1 MVPQGGNTGL
11 VGGQTPDL
19 SGDEIIV
26 STQRL
31 RAIREVDTDSN
42 VMICELGVTLG
53 EAQAAALAADR
64 LFPLSLASEG
74 TCTIGGNIS
83 TNAGGLN
90 VIAYGDT
97 RDLVTGVEAVLADG
111 RIVNA
116 LSKLRKDNT
125 GYDVKSLFIGAEGT
139 LGIITAASLRLFP
152 NPRAQATAFVGLKS
166 PDDALKLLRIA
177 RERMGAA
184 ITSFELISRNAYDI
198 GIRHGG
204 ARAPL
209 RGAHDWYILIEASSQ
224 SPSGLDDAFAGAL
237 EAALE
242 QGVIEDASIA
252 ASLEQRADFW
262 QLRECLSDA
271 QSKEGGSIKHD
282 VSVAVGLVPTL
293 IREATPAVEAFEPGA
308 RVVAFGHL
316 GDGNIHFNVS
326 QPVGADKQA
335 FLDRWDAMN
344 EIVHGIVARLGG
356 SYSAEH
362 GVGQLKR
369 GLLARW
375 KDPASLAVMRQIK
388 AALDPNGVMN
398 PGKVLVSLSGS
409 AASLLAHDRQR
420 LLQWRGRSAKHSRI
434 GTGKIQN
441 EQDRAR
447 DRDRADGQRDHRRDG
462 APRRQPEAA
471 EKAANP
477 SDDRQHERIGNGSG
491 KREGHLHS
499 RLTERVGR

>member
-1 MVPQGGNTGL
+1 MDATKRETTVAGLQNIVGSRHVQTDPALFAGALVEPRKLYKGQALALVRPGSTKEVADVAAFCNQARVAIVPQGGNTGL
-11 VGGQTPDL
+11 VGGQIPDQ
-19 SGDEIIV
+19 SGDAIIL

-31 RAIREVDTDSN
+31 RAIREVDNDSN
-42 VMICELGVTLG
+42 VMICESGVTLG

-90 VIAYGDT
+90 VIAYGNT

-111 RIVNA
+111 RIVRA

-125 GYDVKSLFIGAEGT
+125 GYDVKSLFVGAEGT

-177 RERMGAA
+177 RESLGAA
-184 ITSFELISRNAYDI
+184 ITSFELVSRNAYDI

-209 RGAHDWYILIEASSQ
+209 RGAHDWYVLIEASSQ
-224 SPSGLDDAFAGAL
+224 AASGLDDAFAGAL
-237 EAALE
+237 ETALE
-242 QGVIEDASIA
+242 QGVIDDASIA

-293 IREATPAVEAFEPGA
+293 IREATLAVEAFEPGA

-326 QPVGADKQA
+326 QPIGADRQA

-369 GLLARW
+369 GLLAKW
-375 KDPASLAVMRQIK
+375 KDPASLAMMRQIK

-398 PGKVLVSLSGS
+398 PGKVL
-409 AASLLAHDRQR
+409 
-420 LLQWRGRSAKHSRI
+420 
-434 GTGKIQN
+434 
-441 EQDRAR
+441 
-447 DRDRADGQRDHRRDG
+447 
-462 APRRQPEAA
+462 
-471 EKAANP
+471 
-477 SDDRQHERIGNGSG
+477 
-491 KREGHLHS
+491 
-499 RLTERVGR
+499 

>member
-1 MVPQGGNTGL
+1 VDVTKPDAILAGLQNIVGARHVLTDPALFAGALVERRGLYKGQALALVRPGSTKEVADVAAFCNEARIGMVPQGGNTGL

-19 SGDEIIV
+19 SGTELIL

-31 RAIREVDTDSN
+31 RSIREVDSESN
-42 VMICELGVTLG
+42 VMICEAGVTLA
-53 EAQAAALAADR
+53 EAQAAALASDR

-74 TCTIGGNIS
+74 SCTIGGNIS
-83 TNAGGLN
+83 TNAGGVN
-90 VIAYGDT
+90 VIAYGNT

-139 LGIITAASLRLFP
+139 LGLITAASLRLFP
-152 NPRAQATAFVGLKS
+152 NPRSQATAFVGLKS
-166 PDDALKLLRIA
+166 PDDALKLLRLA
-177 RERMGAA
+177 RERLGAA
-184 ITSFELISRNAYDI
+184 ITSFELIGRNAYDI
-198 GIRHGG
+198 GLRHGG

-209 RGAHDWYILIEASSQ
+209 RGAHDWYVLIEASSQ
-224 SPSGLDDAFAGAL
+224 APSGLDESFAGAL

-242 QGVIEDASIA
+242 EGVIEDASIA
-252 ASLEQRADFW
+252 ASLDQRADFW
-262 QLRECLSDA
+262 QLRECLSEA

-282 VSVAVGLVPTL
+282 VSVAVGLVPAL
-293 IREATPAVEAFEPGA
+293 IREATPAVEAFAPGA

-326 QPVGADKQA
+326 QPIGANRQA
-335 FLDRWDAMN
+335 FLDHWDAIN

-362 GVGQLKR
+362 GIGQLKR
-369 GLLARW
+369 ELLARW

-398 PGKVLVSLSGS
+398 PGKVL
-409 AASLLAHDRQR
+409 
-420 LLQWRGRSAKHSRI
+420 
-434 GTGKIQN
+434 
-441 EQDRAR
+441 
-447 DRDRADGQRDHRRDG
+447 
-462 APRRQPEAA
+462 
-471 EKAANP
+471 
-477 SDDRQHERIGNGSG
+477 
-491 KREGHLHS
+491 
-499 RLTERVGR
+499 

>member
-1 MVPQGGNTGL
+1 MDATKRDAILAALQNIVGSRHVLTDPALFAGALVEPRKLYQGTALALVRPSSAHEVAKVAAFCNEARVAIVPQGGNTGL
-11 VGGQTPDL
+11 VGGQTPDE
-19 SGDEIIV
+19 SGEEIII

-31 RAIREVDTDSN
+31 RAIREVDIDSD
-42 VMICELGVTLG
+42 VMVCESGVTLG
-53 EAQAAALAADR
+53 EAQAAALAVDR

-90 VIAYGDT
+90 VIAYGNT

-111 RIVNA
+111 RIVSA

-139 LGIITAASLRLFP
+139 LGVITAASLRLFP
-152 NPRAQATAFVGLKS
+152 NPRARATAFLGLKS

-177 RERMGAA
+177 RERVGAA

-209 RGAHDWYILIEASSQ
+209 RGVHDWYVLIEVSSQ
-224 SPSGLDDAFAGAL
+224 TGSGLDDAFAEAL
-237 EAALE
+237 GAALE

-271 QSKEGGSIKHD
+271 QGKEGGSIKHD

-293 IREATPAVEAFEPGA
+293 IREATPAVEALVPGA

-326 QPVGADKQA
+326 QPVGADRQA

-398 PGKVLVSLSGS
+398 PGKVL
-409 AASLLAHDRQR
+409 
-420 LLQWRGRSAKHSRI
+420 
-434 GTGKIQN
+434 
-441 EQDRAR
+441 
-447 DRDRADGQRDHRRDG
+447 
-462 APRRQPEAA
+462 
-471 EKAANP
+471 
-477 SDDRQHERIGNGSG
+477 
-491 KREGHLHS
+491 
-499 RLTERVGR
+499 

>member
-1 MVPQGGNTGL
+1 VYATKRETTVTGLQNIVGSRHVLTDPALFAGALVEPRKLYKGQALALVRPGSTKEVANVAAFCNEARIAMVPQGGNTGL

-19 SGDEIIV
+19 TGGEIII

-31 RAIREVDTDSN
+31 RAIRDVDADSN
-42 VMICELGVTLG
+42 VMICESGVALG

-90 VIAYGDT
+90 VIAYGNT

-139 LGIITAASLRLFP
+139 LGVITAASLRLFP

-166 PDDALKLLRIA
+166 PDDALKLLRLA
-177 RERMGAA
+177 RERLGAA
-184 ITSFELISRNAYDI
+184 ITSFELISRTAYDI

-209 RGAHDWYILIEASSQ
+209 EGAHDWYVLIEASSQ
-224 SPSGLDDAFAGAL
+224 APSGLDEAFTGAL
-237 EAALE
+237 EAALVK
-242 QGVIEDASIA
+242 GVIDDASIA

-293 IREATPAVEAFEPGA
+293 IREATPAVEAFAPGA

-326 QPVGADKQA
+326 QPIGADGQA

-388 AALDPNGVMN
+388 SALDPNGVMN
-398 PGKVLVSLSGS
+398 PGKVL
-409 AASLLAHDRQR
+409 
-420 LLQWRGRSAKHSRI
+420 
-434 GTGKIQN
+434 
-441 EQDRAR
+441 
-447 DRDRADGQRDHRRDG
+447 
-462 APRRQPEAA
+462 
-471 EKAANP
+471 
-477 SDDRQHERIGNGSG
+477 
-491 KREGHLHS
+491 
-499 RLTERVGR
+499 

>member
-11 VGGQTPDL
+11 VGGQTPDQ

-31 RAIREVDTDSN
+31 RAVREVDLDAD
-42 VMICELGVTLG
+42 VMICEAGVTLA

-74 TCTIGGNIS
+74 TCTVGGNVS
-83 TNAGGLN
+83 TNAGGVT
-90 VIAYGDT
+90 VIAYGNT

-125 GYDVKSLFIGAEGT
+125 GYDVKGLFIGAEGT
-139 LGIITAASLRLFP
+139 LGIVTAASLRLFP
-152 NPRAQATAFVGLKS
+152 NPRTRATAFVGLKS
-166 PDDALKLLRIA
+166 PEDALKLLRMV
-177 RERMGAA
+177 RERLGAA
-184 ITSFELISRNAYDI
+184 ITSFELIGRNAYDI
-198 GIRHGG
+198 GLRHGRG
-204 ARAPL
+204 RAPL
-209 RGAHDWYILIEASSQ
+209 SGAHDWCVLIEASSQ
-224 SPSGLDDAFAGAL
+224 APGGLDEAFAGAL

-242 QGVIEDASIA
+242 TGVIEDAAIA
-252 ASLEQRADFW
+252 ASLEQRAAFW
-262 QLRECLSDA
+262 ELREGLSEA
-271 QSKEGGSIKHD
+271 QGKEGGSIKHD
-282 VSVAVGLVPTL
+282 VSVEVGRVPAF
-293 IREATPAVEAFEPGA
+293 IREATPAVEAFIPGA

-326 QPVGADKQA
+326 QPIGADAQV

-344 EIVHGIVARLGG
+344 GIVHGIVARLGG

-375 KDPASLAVMRQIK
+375 KDPASLSVMRQIK

-398 PGKVLVSLSGS
+398 PGKVL
-409 AASLLAHDRQR
+409 
-420 LLQWRGRSAKHSRI
+420 
-434 GTGKIQN
+434 
-441 EQDRAR
+441 
-447 DRDRADGQRDHRRDG
+447 
-462 APRRQPEAA
+462 
-471 EKAANP
+471 
-477 SDDRQHERIGNGSG
+477 
-491 KREGHLHS
+491 
-499 RLTERVGR
+499 

>member
-1 MVPQGGNTGL
+1 MDATKPDAILAALQSIVGARHVLTDPALIAGALVERRGLYHGKALAVVRPGSTREVADVAAFCNEARVGMVPQGGNTGL

-19 SGDEIIV
+19 SGKEIII

-31 RAIREVDTDSN
+31 RAVREVDLDGD
-42 VMICELGVTLG
+42 VMICEAGVTLA

-74 TCTIGGNIS
+74 SCTIGGNIS
-83 TNAGGLN
+83 TNAGGVN
-90 VIAYGDT
+90 VIAYGNT

-139 LGIITAASLRLFP
+139 LGVVTAASLRLFP
-152 NPRAQATAFVGLKS
+152 NPRAQATAFVGLTS
-166 PDDALKLLRIA
+166 PEDALKLLRMT
-177 RERMGAA
+177 RDRLGAA
-184 ITSFELISRNAYDI
+184 ITSFELIGRNAYDI
-198 GIRHGG
+198 ALRHGG

-209 RGAHDWYILIEASSQ
+209 RSAHDWYILIEASSQ
-224 SPSGLDDAFAGAL
+224 SPSGLDEAFAGAL

-242 QGVIEDASIA
+242 TGVIEDAAIA

-262 QLRECLSDA
+262 QLRECLSDV

-293 IREATPAVEAFEPGA
+293 IREATPAVEAFLPGA

-326 QPVGADKQA
+326 QPVGADKRA

-398 PGKVLVSLSGS
+398 PGKVL
-409 AASLLAHDRQR
+409 
-420 LLQWRGRSAKHSRI
+420 
-434 GTGKIQN
+434 
-441 EQDRAR
+441 
-447 DRDRADGQRDHRRDG
+447 
-462 APRRQPEAA
+462 
-471 EKAANP
+471 
-477 SDDRQHERIGNGSG
+477 
-491 KREGHLHS
+491 
-499 RLTERVGR
+499 

>member
-1 MVPQGGNTGL
+1 VRPGSTQEVADVAAFCNASRVAMVPQGGNTGL
-11 VGGQTPDL
+11 VGGQTPDA
-19 SGDEIIV
+19 SGEEIIV

-31 RAIREVDTDSN
+31 RAIREVDVDSN
-42 VMICELGVTLG
+42 VMICESGVTLG
-53 EAQAAALAADR
+53 EAQAGALAADR

-83 TNAGGLN
+83 TNAGGVN
-90 VIAYGDT
+90 VIAYGNT

-125 GYDVKSLFIGAEGT
+125 GYDVKSLFVGAEGT

-177 RERMGAA
+177 RESLGAA
-184 ITSFELISRNAYDI
+184 ITSFELVSRNAHDI

-209 RGAHDWYILIEASSQ
+209 RGAHDWYVLIEASSQ
-224 SPSGLDDAFAGAL
+224 AASGLDDAFAGAL
-237 EAALE
+237 ETALE
-242 QGVIEDASIA
+242 QGVINDASIA

-326 QPVGADKQA
+326 QPIGADRQA

-369 GLLARW
+369 ALLARW
-375 KDPASLAVMRQIK
+375 KDPASLAMMRQIK

-398 PGKVLVSLSGS
+398 PGKVL
-409 AASLLAHDRQR
+409 
-420 LLQWRGRSAKHSRI
+420 
-434 GTGKIQN
+434 
-441 EQDRAR
+441 
-447 DRDRADGQRDHRRDG
+447 
-462 APRRQPEAA
+462 
-471 EKAANP
+471 
-477 SDDRQHERIGNGSG
+477 
-491 KREGHLHS
+491 
-499 RLTERVGR
+499 